1 MSQITA
7 EAGVHIANYNCPGQI
22 VISGEAR
29 RVEKA
34 IGLAVFTR
42 CAEGRASGGERRI
55 PYFHDAACGGW
66 SGKRHICYEF

>member
-1 MSQITA
+1 
-7 EAGVHIANYNCPGQI
+7 
-22 VISGEAR
+22 
-29 RVEKA
+29 VEKA